1 MRKTTKLYADKSAA
15 ELTKEAAVLR
25 NEIAKMQIERMA
37 VPQKDS
43 NLIAK
48 KKKQLAVLLTVK
60 AGKQEINK

>member
-60 AGKQEINK
+60 AGKREINN